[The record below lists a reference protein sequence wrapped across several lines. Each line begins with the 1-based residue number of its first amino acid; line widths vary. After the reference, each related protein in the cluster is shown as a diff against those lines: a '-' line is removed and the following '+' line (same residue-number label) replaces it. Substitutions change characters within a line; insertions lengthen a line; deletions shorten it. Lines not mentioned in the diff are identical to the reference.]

1 MGRTKLCI
9 KESQEGYSILL
20 DETQLHDVLE
30 YELKSKIP
38 NQAVLTLTMLVE
50 CTIGQ
55 DKSLRP
61 V

>member
-30 YELKSKIP
+30 YEMNYPAASCG
-38 NQAVLTLTMLVE
+38 AV
-50 CTIGQ
+50 
-55 DKSLRP
+55 S
-61 V
+61 